1 MQIRLIVA
9 LVISILAVFFAL
21 QNATPVNVNLLV
33 WQFQGSLA
41 IILLITLMV
50 GVLLSLLIS
59 MPGTIKRR
67 RTTADQHRRTLE
79 LEKGLADR
87 DAKIKEL
94 EARLSERRPAPAPMP
109 PPAPPPDS
117 IPPKQPEPSSGLPPQ
132 NP

>member
-21 QNATPVNVNLLV
+21 QNATPVTVNLLV

-41 IILLITLMV
+41 VILLISLMV

-59 MPGTIKRR
+59 MPATIKRR
-67 RTTADQHRRTLE
+67 RTTADQHKRTLE
-79 LEKGLADR
+79 LEKDLADR

-94 EARLSERRPAPAPMP
+94 EARLSERRPAL
-109 PPAPPPDS
+109 APPPPTPLPEPS
-117 IPPKQPEPSSGLPPQ
+117 PPKQPEPSSELPAQ
-132 NP
+132 RS